1 MARSTDRSERKRI
14 LDELARVGRAHS
26 DATVLFHATIASRLK
41 LHPTD
46 YKVLGILE
54 RLGAMNAGDIARHTG
69 LATASVTN
77 LIDRLEAKG
86 FVKRARDADDRRLVL
101 VEPIPARIDG
111 ARVVFSS
118 TAESLARLFECY
130 SVRDLAV
137 IADFLQRNA
146 DRLRDETRK
155 LAESPVNDLEI
166 SPRSKK
172 LEAPVDPVRA
182 GSSLLRNEAPG
193 RRDRKA
199 SGYVKAKSGG
209 TCES

>member
-1 MARSTDRSERKRI
+1 
-14 LDELARVGRAHS
+14 
-26 DATVLFHATIASRLK
+26 
-41 LHPTD
+41 
-46 YKVLGILE
+46 
-54 RLGAMNAGDIARHTG
+54 
-69 LATASVTN
+69 
-77 LIDRLEAKG
+77 
-86 FVKRARDADDRRLVL
+86 VKRARDADDRRLVL
-101 VEPIPARIDG
+101 VEPVPARIAG

-118 TAESLARLFECY
+118 TAESLAKLFECY

-172 LEAPVDPVRA
+172 LKAPVDPVRA
-182 GSSLLRNEAPG
+182 GSSPLRNEAPG

-199 SGYVKAKSGG
+199 SG
-209 TCES
+209 